1 MTCKKAVAGATAVQ
15 SASRETTPFRFR
27 RRSDIVI
34 AMEVN
39 LRITVID
46 PPAGVTFQLQ
56 KGRDELIPPNRK
68 DEHSISFDFSVR
80 VDDAAGNLRVLG
92 PFAQG
97 TPSARFVYVNS
108 GQRAGESD
116 SIWDRRAKVPLTG
129 LTRALIDKA
138 LRDAGSV
145 IEATIA
151 GTSRDGG
158 PVCASVALASG
169 WRVVKGAA

>member
-1 MTCKKAVAGATAVQ
+1 
-15 SASRETTPFRFR
+15 
-27 RRSDIVI
+27 
-34 AMEVN
+34 MEVN

-46 PPAGVTFQLQ
+46 PPPGVPFRMQ
-56 KGRDELIPPNRK
+56 KGRDELVRPTHAGA
-68 DEHSISFDFSVR
+68 HSISFDFSVR
-80 VDDAAGNLRVLG
+80 VDDDSAGNLRVFG

-138 LRDAGSV
+138 SRDPGSV
-145 IEATIA
+145 IEATIP

-169 WRVVKGAA
+169 WRVVKRSA